1 MKHSKFYII
10 LLMISISFNFLS
22 CDNEPI
28 DPALLIEN
36 PEACDDVSLFS
47 VSDFVDGTKVNLNW
61 DANGD
66 TFQIQYGPKG
76 FALGSGTALTS
87 ADNHLTV
94 SGLDNTKEYDF
105 YIRNVC
111 GATSFSE
118 WVGPVSVGSI
128 SINICQAPSNIVVAR
143 SASPATTANVSW
155 TATGVSQWEI
165 QYGPTG
171 FTLGSG
177 TVATATAATHQ
188 VLGLSEL
195 SGYDFYVRSVCSA
208 TSKSTWAGPIQLA
221 PTTAPVT
228 SDYWPLALN
237 NQWVYS
243 ISGTAQPAMK
253 VVSIDVIE
261 GKTYHT
267 MAGGAS
273 VGGATATQRVRKL
286 NGDYYV
292 KIEAITTP
300 PSGGVPSGTTS
311 GNETI
316 YLKDYLNVG
325 GSWTDNYIQT
335 TTYSGIPPI
344 TMNVSVVS
352 TIEEKNVSLTVSGE
366 TYPTVI
372 KVKRVMTSTLMG
384 TDSVS
389 TSYFWFAKDVGVIRV
404 ENPGYAP
411 QLLESYI
418 LN

>member
-10 LLMISISFNFLS
+10 LLMITISFNFLS

-66 TFQIQYGPKG
+66 TFQIQYGIKG

-94 SGLDNTKEYDF
+94 TGLDNTKEYDF

-118 WVGPVSVGSI
+118 WVGPVSVGTV
-128 SINICQAPSNIVVAR
+128 SINICQKPL
-143 SASPATTANVSW
+143 NV
-155 TATGVSQWEI
+155 TATRSTTLASTINVAWLAGEASQWEV
-165 QYGPTG
+165 QYGPVG

-177 TVATATAATHQ
+177 TNATTTTATHQ
-188 VLGLSEL
+188 ILGLSEL

-208 TSKSTWAGPIQLA
+208 TSKSTWAGPISVA
-221 PTTAPVT
+221 PTTVPVT

-243 ISGTAQPAMK
+243 LSGTVQPAMK

-273 VGGATATQRVRKL
+273 VGGATATQRVRKV

-292 KIEAITTP
+292 RIEAITTP
-300 PSGGVPSGTTS
+300 ATGGVPAGTTS
-311 GNETI
+311 GSETI
-316 YLKDYLNVG
+316 YLKDYLEVG
-325 GSWTDNYIQT
+325 GSWTNNYTQT
-335 TTYSGIPPI
+335 TTYTGIPPVS
-344 TMNVSVVS
+344 MNVSVVS
-352 TIEEKNVSLTVSGE
+352 TIEEKNVSLTVLGE

-384 TDSVS
+384 MDSVS
-389 TSYFWFAKDVGVIRV
+389 TSYYWFAKDVGVVRV